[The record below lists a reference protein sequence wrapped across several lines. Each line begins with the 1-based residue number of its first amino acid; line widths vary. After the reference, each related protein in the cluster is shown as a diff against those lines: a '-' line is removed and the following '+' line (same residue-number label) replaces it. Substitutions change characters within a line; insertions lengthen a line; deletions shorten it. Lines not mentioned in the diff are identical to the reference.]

1 MPIAWSPYF
10 VTIKGVR
17 RRLMIN
23 PWARCVIEYVSC
35 HGNCHVTYLAVI
47 QLRSFK
53 YDRMK
58 LRHVL
63 FNLDSKYQKNKLYA
77 DDESDIDDE
86 WIVEHEESLEKKD
99 VEKAEK
105 KFAKD
110 NEKLVEEGAQPLD
123 DSVLKDRIAV
133 VKAEYKR
140 LAKERGAGK
149 AVLKRER
156 PAERIEEAIQKL
168 DERIKTFKLQMDDR
182 EAGKEVALGTRFV
195 VSLYFLLVSDFLII
209 TPVRSITW
217 TLGDWCH
224 VVR

>member
-1 MPIAWSPYF
+1 
-10 VTIKGVR
+10 
-17 RRLMIN
+17 
-23 PWARCVIEYVSC
+23 
-35 HGNCHVTYLAVI
+35 
-47 QLRSFK
+47 
-53 YDRMK
+53 MK

-86 WIVEHEESLEKKD
+86 WIVEHEDSLKQKD
-99 VEKAEK
+99 IEKAEK

-110 NEKLVEEGAQPLD
+110 NEKLVEEGSQPLD

-133 VKAEYKR
+133 VETDYKR
-140 LAKERGAGK
+140 VAKERGTGK

-156 PAERIEEAIQKL
+156 PVEKIEEAIQKL

-195 VSLYFLLVSDFLII
+195 TFCTRALVNSCLIHHPNP
-209 TPVRSITW
+209 TVRLITW
-217 TLGDWCH
+217 TLGEWCH

>member
-1 MPIAWSPYF
+1 MRTTTPIAWSLYF
-10 VTIKGVR
+10 VTIKGVH
-17 RRLMIN
+17 RRLTIN

-35 HGNCHVTYLAVI
+35 HGHCHVTYLAAI

-63 FNLDSKYQKNKLYA
+63 FNFDSKYQKNKLYA

-86 WIVEHEESLEKKD
+86 WIVEHEESLKKKD
-99 VEKAEK
+99 IEKAEK
-105 KFAKD
+105 KFSKD
-110 NEKLVEEGAQPLD
+110 NEKVVEEGSQPLD
-123 DSVLKDRIAV
+123 DSILKGRIAV
-133 VKAEYKR
+133 IEEDYKR
-140 LAKERGAGK
+140 LAKERGADK

-156 PAERIEEAIQKL
+156 PVEKIEEAIQKL

-195 VSLYFLLVSDFLII
+195 VFCTSV
-209 TPVRSITW
+209 
-217 TLGDWCH
+217 LGERFPDPPPEILQ
-224 VVR
+224 